1 MSIVMTHIIIC
12 IAIIILI
19 IGLIQSSMIINIF
32 LHNKNNV
39 RNIEWRR
46 KNLYFH
52 NL

>member
-32 LHNKNNV
+32 CITKIMLG
-39 RNIEWRR
+39 I
-46 KNLYFH
+46 
-52 NL
+52 